1 MEFTNSP
8 LVTYTNITNH
18 KTSPR
23 KKAIDTITIHCI
35 VGQWTAKQGCDYFA
49 TTDRE
54 CSANYVV
61 GKDGSIGLS
70 VDEKDRSWCSS
81 SSANDNRAI
90 TIEVASDTKA
100 PYAVTDAAYNA
111 LIQLVADIC
120 KRNNIKKL
128 VWSTEKD
135 DRVNHKNGCNM
146 TVHRDYANKSCPGE
160 YLYERHGDIAAK
172 VNEILN
178 AGETKEETKE
188 ETKPDVLY
196 RVQVGAFKNKV
207 YADAQLKKVSEAGF
221 DTYMVQIDGFYK
233 IQTGA
238 FSKKANADAMLEK
251 VQAAG
256 FNAFITTKGGQ
267 AVSTATPAPV
277 VKKEIKVGSTVR
289 LKKGAKTYTGGN
301 LASFVYNRDHK
312 VKQINVDRVV
322 ITFNNIV
329 VAAVKKS
336 DLTLVE

>member
-1 MEFTNSP
+1 MTCFIP
-8 LVTYTNITNH
+8 F
-18 KTSPR
+18 
-23 KKAIDTITIHCI
+23 
-35 VGQWTAKQGCDYFA
+35 G
-49 TTDRE
+49 TD
-54 CSANYVV
+54 
-61 GKDGSIGLS
+61 
-70 VDEKDRSWCSS
+70 
-81 SSANDNRAI
+81 
-90 TIEVASDTKA
+90 
-100 PYAVTDAAYNA
+100 
-111 LIQLVADIC
+111 
-120 KRNNIKKL
+120 KRL
-128 VWSTEKD
+128 D
-135 DRVNHKNGCNM
+135 
-146 TVHRDYANKSCPGE
+146 
-160 YLYERHGDIAAK
+160 
-172 VNEILN
+172 
-178 AGETKEETKE
+178 AGEPEKS
-188 ETKPDVLY
+188 DVLY

-238 FSKKANADAMLEK
+238 FSKKENADAMLEK

-312 VKQINVDRVV
+312 VKEINVDRVV